1 MLKKLSVTLIASAV
15 TLIGMLLVTVLALC
29 GRSALAQDNPRAM
42 LVGTWEG
49 SGANGP
55 ARLQFLDDSG
65 KWRYSFRVDR
75 ISGEAEGGIT
85 SFSPP
90 TLELDGVFTQHTVA
104 GRVGMGVKF
113 TLNVIGD
120 QMTGTGK
127 AAAGN
132 PAQISLTKKK

>member
-1 MLKKLSVTLIASAV
+1 
-15 TLIGMLLVTVLALC
+15 
-29 GRSALAQDNPRAM
+29 M
-42 LVGTWEG
+42 LVGIWEG

-55 ARLQFLDDSG
+55 TRLQFLDDSG
-65 KWRYSFRVDR
+65 KWRYSFRFDR

-90 TLELDGVFTQHTVA
+90 TLELDGVFTEHTMP

-113 TLNVIGD
+113 TFNVNGE

-132 PAQISLTKKK
+132 PAQISLRKKK